1 MRVVKLKRFL
11 VEKDLSFL
19 SSFLS
24 FFFQVAAKTRKSR
37 DFFFICRQKTTHMRI
52 SRISTLFFNN
62 NNTYYIYTNT
72 HKRGLFFSLSMT
84 TRTPTKG
91 GGMCFVAFAFFSKC
105 TSSVQKT
112 MYLVREIVFERNGFF
127 HFSF

>member
-37 DFFFICRQKTTHMRI
+37 DFFFICRQKNDTHADLTHLH
-52 SRISTLFFNN
+52 SFF
-62 NNTYYIYTNT
+62 
-72 HKRGLFFSLSMT
+72 
-84 TRTPTKG
+84 
-91 GGMCFVAFAFFSKC
+91 
-105 TSSVQKT
+105 
-112 MYLVREIVFERNGFF
+112 
-127 HFSF
+127 